1 MAKQNVYEA
10 IKSSNCKTRNAAMV
24 MLNIDGEVD
33 ISTLANLTGLALSTV
48 RKYLK
53 KFANLINYARE
64 HFILIVKN
72 IKCAITSKIRYYC
85 YIDKIEMPNGEVWTK
100 IGKTTVSPERRAKGF
115 EWGSKDNKIK
125 PKKVTVLKKFTCK
138 DEKSMTTLEN
148 LLRYAMTSIN
158 PLKFE
163 MNDRLLDW
171 QENYC
176 DIIVNHPDVQS
187 NLASLL
193 AA

>member
-10 IKSSNCKTRNAAMV
+10 IKSSNCKIRNAAMV
-24 MLNIDGEVD
+24 MLNIDGKVD
-33 ISTLANLTGLALSTV
+33 ASTLANLTGLALSTV
-48 RKYLK
+48 RNYLR
-53 KFANLINYARE
+53 KFANLLSYARE
-64 HFILIVKN
+64 HFILIIKN
-72 IKCAITSKIRYYC
+72 IKRAITPKTRYYC
-85 YIDKIEMPNGEVWTK
+85 YIDKIEMPNEEIWTK
-100 IGKTTVSPERRAKGF
+100 IGQTTISPEKRAKGF

-125 PKKVTVLKKFTCK
+125 PKKVTILKKFNCK
-138 DEKSMTTLEN
+138 DEKSVTILEN

-176 DIIVNHPDVQS
+176 DIIVNHPDVQN

-193 AA
+193 VA